1 MRDVYYFQQI
11 SDNKGQLIFK
21 VPWGGAI
28 LRNCFSTGQLFKI
41 RAVKE
46 YEVKK
51 KEINRQLWLF
61 LPLKVFRN
69 QDTLYGV
76 YCCPQ
81 CETMAGTDQL
91 SIDQDPIQI
100 ASRVCEHSKVCS
112 TILDDWRTVWDITIL
127 PEDRI
132 VQINCNE
139 DIRMHTFQHSSKE
152 NTLLAAVRSSDEV
165 ALLYTVTS
173 RQGTPLCSLCTVR
186 NCRHAYS
193 YDNHK
198 DEDISNFLS
207 TVNTGGEPFESNL
220 LSQAGSAPAPH
231 QSHQEDLVA
240 QPDDANVDGSSE
252 SEYGSE
258 NDYVPTNGER
268 GKNPNY
274 WVSIAF

>member
-1 MRDVYYFQQI
+1 
-11 SDNKGQLIFK
+11 
-21 VPWGGAI
+21 
-28 LRNCFSTGQLFKI
+28 
-41 RAVKE
+41 
-46 YEVKK
+46 
-51 KEINRQLWLF
+51 
-61 LPLKVFRN
+61 
-69 QDTLYGV
+69 
-76 YCCPQ
+76 
-81 CETMAGTDQL
+81 MAGTDQL

-100 ASRVCEHSKVCS
+100 ASRICEHSKVCS

-127 PEDRI
+127 PEYRI
-132 VQINCNE
+132 VQITCNE

-231 QSHQEDLVA
+231 QSHPEDLVA

-274 WVSIAF
+274 WVSIAFWKYLFYRTNRCHNLGQPKIKSPRVVLLLARKTTPPHHWDHYNLSHFQATYEADFGYATLF